1 MNFGKRAIA
10 DVNWASFRVLRGTG
24 DDLAKALIRFLQSEN
39 SSTSEAAWKDL
50 ENVVFA
56 QDTIYEAAEPTVMVL
71 LAALA
76 DERAVHAR
84 GWIIELLF
92 FLLNGGSLEDPGLAA
107 RCRAQAGRG
116 VWLLAREARLSEG
129 AARDAVVNVIRII
142 DPDVAEKIA
151 RWLI

>member
-1 MNFGKRAIA
+1 MNFGKGAIA

-39 SSTSEAAWKDL
+39 SSAGEVAWKDL

-76 DERAVHAR
+76 DERPVHVR

-92 FLLNGGSLEDPGLAA
+92 FLLNGGSLDDPGLAA
-107 RCRAQAGRG
+107 RCRARASSG

-129 AARDAVVNVIRII
+129 AARDAIVNVLRII

-151 RWLI
+151 RWLT